1 MIRKEKGYKQAA
13 LLEEVARNLHKVP
26 FPLQRKLPVLG
37 WLLCVGNTILLF
49 YLTIYPGWKVADQSG
64 NAPNTKGI
72 RIKSFILSFIA
83 DVLIKNFF
91 LYFFLIFDSK
101 KG

>member
-1 MIRKEKGYKQAA
+1 MIRKDKGYKQAA

-37 WLLCVGNTILLF
+37 WLLCVGNTVLLF
-49 YLTIYPGWKVADQSG
+49 YLTIYPGWKIADQSG

-72 RIKSFILSFIA
+72 WIA
-83 DVLIKNFF
+83 FF
-91 LYFFLIFDSK
+91 KPNKIFLI
-101 KG
+101 